1 MLRRWALPLLAL
13 LIVACA
19 QTPDAPPSPGGGG
32 EQHAGLQD
40 TSAAGAKYTLL
51 HAWAPW

>member
-19 QTPDAPPSPGGGG
+19 QTPQTSGG
-32 EQHAGLQD
+32 EKHEGLQD